1 MDAVRTDG
9 AERRNGAMKKISIK
23 TADGNR
29 YDFEQECS
37 VMDGNVIN
45 GLLEWI
51 GVTQDAT
58 TIRWFYVP
66 NIVSITEREIDNA

>member
-1 MDAVRTDG
+1 
-9 AERRNGAMKKISIK
+9 MKKISIK

-45 GLLEWI
+45 GLLKW
-51 GVTQDAT
+51 VCVAQDTT